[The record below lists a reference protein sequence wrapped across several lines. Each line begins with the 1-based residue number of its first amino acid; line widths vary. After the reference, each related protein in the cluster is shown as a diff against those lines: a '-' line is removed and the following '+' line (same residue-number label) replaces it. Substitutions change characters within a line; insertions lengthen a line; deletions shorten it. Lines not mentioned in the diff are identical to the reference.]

1 MKKISANLDKKQL
14 KNREMRIK
22 HVDEP
27 QRFMESEVELNT
39 AIQELHI
46 VATQPDLYE
55 VLVEQGIVQILTQ
68 LLTHENTD
76 IVAAVCN
83 LIQVGD

>member
-1 MKKISANLDKKQL
+1 VKKISANLDKKQL